1 MRDLETD
8 RLLIRALRAGDLDD
22 FSALMARAFGGAA
35 SDEAHREQVAY
46 GALADVVHARLKQ
59 PPYGDRAVV
68 LRESGALVGSVGFV
82 PCLAPF
88 GQLPCFGG
96 TPEARYTP
104 EVGLFWAI
112 QPECRGKGYATEA
125 AAAMVRYGLDEMRL
139 RRLVATTESDNLA
152 SIGVMRGLGMR
163 IERNPFPLPHWFQV
177 VGVLEFPSDNSLP
190 DGKRNGGK

>member
-8 RLLIRALRAGDLDD
+8 RLLIRALRADDLDD
-22 FSALMARAFGGAA
+22 FSALMTGALGESA
-35 SDEAHREQVAY
+35 AGKAAREQVAY
-46 GALADVVHARLKQ
+46 NALADVVHARLKQ

-68 LRESGALVGSVGFV
+68 LRASGALVGSVGFV

-104 EVGLFWAI
+104 EVGLFWAT
-112 QPECRGKGYATEA
+112 QPDCRGKGYATEA
-125 AAAMVRYGLDEMRL
+125 AAAMVRFGFDEMRL
-139 RRLVATTESDNLA
+139 RRLVATTESDNPA

-163 IERNPFPLPHWFQV
+163 IEHNPFPSPKWFQV
-177 VGVLEFPSDNSLP
+177 VGVLEFPSDNSFP
-190 DGKRNGGK
+190 GGERNGGK